1 MLKNFLSGHIQFASE
16 ASSWQEAIQMAA
28 APLLKDEAIQS
39 SYVDAMIQNV
49 EINGPYIVI
58 LPNFAIPHAK
68 PEKGVVQTS
77 MSLLKLEK
85 PVMFPD
91 SKPVQLLIVLAPLD
105 PDVHLELMSE
115 LTDLLIDEEALQ
127 KLFTA
132 TTNAQIEELL

>member
-1 MLKNFLSGHIQFASE
+1 MLKKFLSEHIQFASE
-16 ASSWQEAIQMAA
+16 APSWQEAIQLAA
-28 APLLKDEAIQS
+28 TPLLKDGSIQP

-68 PEKGVVQTS
+68 PDKGVVQTS
-77 MSLLKLEK
+77 MALLKLEK
-85 PVMFPD
+85 PVIFPENK
-91 SKPVQLLIVLAPLD
+91 SVQLLIVLAPLH

-115 LTDLLIDEEALQ
+115 LTDLLIDEDALQ